1 MINFAHRGAS
11 FDYPENT
18 ILSLKEGIKAGAN
31 GLEIDVHKTKDNEIV
46 VIHDEN
52 IERTYIGKGLVKDFT
67 LKELIKFKNRKKL
80 FREHSE
86 CYIPTLEEVLS
97 LVKGQDITLNIE
109 LKTDEI
115 HYKGLESNVISL
127 INEYEL
133 NQKVILSS
141 FNHDSIKIVKKLD
154 DSIKTA
160 ILYDSH
166 IENVIKY
173 AKNLGVG
180 AIHPDLRLVSKELI
194 QEAHKNNL
202 KVNIYTVNNP
212 IYMRLLINNKADG
225 LFTDYPELLSEIL
238 KEEKI
243 IINL

>member
-18 ILSLKEGIKAGAN
+18 MLSLKKGIKAGAS

-52 IERTYIGKGLVKDFT
+52 IERTYIGRGLVKDFT
-67 LKELIKFKNRKKL
+67 LKELRQFKNRKKL
-80 FREHSE
+80 FRDHPE

-97 LVKGQDITLNIE
+97 IVKENNIMLNIE

-115 HYKGLESNVISL
+115 HYKEIESDVISL
-127 INEYEL
+127 INEYKL
-133 NQKVILSS
+133 NQQIILSS
-141 FNHDSIKIVKKLD
+141 FNHESIRIAKKLD
-154 DSIKTA
+154 SSIKTA
-160 ILYDSH
+160 ILYDKP

-173 AKNLGVG
+173 AKDLDVD
-180 AIHPDLRLVSKELI
+180 AIHPDLTLVSEELI
-194 QEAHKNNL
+194 KEAHKNNL

-212 IYMRLLINNKADG
+212 MYMRLLINNKADG

-243 IINL
+243 